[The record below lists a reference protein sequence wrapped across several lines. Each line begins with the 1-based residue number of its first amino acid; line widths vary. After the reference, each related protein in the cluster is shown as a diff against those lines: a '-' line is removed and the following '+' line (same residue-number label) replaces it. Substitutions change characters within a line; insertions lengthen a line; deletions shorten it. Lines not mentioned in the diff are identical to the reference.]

1 MELLGTTTSKT
12 PNAPDWATAA
22 NTEPNN
28 PEQRRRRRS
37 RRRLLPQDNIAKF
50 IQDEHEAGVQ
60 KVSFTLV
67 GKRQDDQQQSS
78 DGIADITT
86 SNNPFINEDTSSSQ
100 AE

>member
-22 NTEPNN
+22 NAQPNN
-28 PEQRRRRRS
+28 PEQRRRS
-37 RRRLLPQDNIAKF
+37 RRLLSPQDNIAKF